1 MRRTKGDTDNA
12 AYMARHC
19 LCAAALLALAMPA
32 SAQEITL
39 AFGSAVTSIDPLFH
53 NLSSIINISLNMFDR
68 LIDQDEHQRLKPGLA
83 TAWKPIDDTTWE
95 FTLRPGVKF
104 HDGSDFGA
112 EDVVAS
118 LKRVAWMPN
127 SPSPFTIYTRAI
139 TGTVVVDDHTIRI
152 KTATPYPLLPVDI
165 SSIHIVA
172 RKYEQAPTND
182 FNDGR
187 AAIGTGPFRF
197 VQYVAGDRI
206 VLARNDE
213 YWREK
218 PSRRKAT
225 YRIIPANPTRIAALL
240 AGDAQAIDAVPP
252 TDLARL
258 QTTPDVTIA
267 RTLSNTVLFLHM
279 DQFREQTPDATDK
292 SGAMLPHNPFKDRRV
307 RQAISKAINRQALV
321 ERVMEGSAIPAG
333 DLLAH
338 GFFGVSPRIEPD
350 AYDPDGA
357 RKLLAEAG
365 YPNGFA
371 VTIHGPNDRYVND
384 AQVLQAIA
392 PMLVRVGID
401 AKVVALPWSSFITQA
416 SAPNYAYSML
426 LIGNGA
432 TTGEYSF
439 PVRAQFATVD
449 RDRGMGASNRARYSN
464 PELDAVLARAMA
476 TVDDGKRELLLRKVG
491 EIGMADQA
499 VVPLFYQDNLF
510 AMRKGLSYTA
520 RADGYMAAFMVR
532 PAN

>member
-1 MRRTKGDTDNA
+1 MLRTVC
-12 AYMARHC
+12 YV
-19 LCAAALLALAMPA
+19 AALIALAMPA

-39 AFGSAVTSIDPLFH
+39 AFGSAITSIDPLFH
-53 NLSSIINISLNMFDR
+53 NLSSNINISLNLFDR
-68 LIDQDEHQRLKPGLA
+68 LIEQDEHQRLKPGLA
-83 TAWKPIDDTTWE
+83 TEWKPIDDTTWE
-95 FTLRPGVKF
+95 FKLRPGVKF

-118 LKRVAWMPN
+118 LKRVTWMPN

-139 TGTVVVDDHTIRI
+139 TGTEVVDAHTIRI

-165 SSIHIVA
+165 SSIHIVSK
-172 RKYEQAPTND
+172 KYEQAPTND

-187 AAIGTGPFRF
+187 AAIGTGPFKF
-197 VQYVAGDRI
+197 VQYVQGDRI
-206 VLARNDE
+206 VVARNDN
-213 YWREK
+213 YWGDK
-218 PSRRKAT
+218 PYWQKAT
-225 YRIIPANPTRIAALL
+225 LRIIPANPTRIAALL

-258 QTTPDVTIA
+258 QTNPTVTIA

-279 DQFREQTPDATDK
+279 DQFRDQTPFATDK
-292 SGAMLPHNPFKDRRV
+292 SGAPLPHNPFQDRRV

-321 ERVMEGSAIPAG
+321 ERVMENSAIPAG
-333 DLLAH
+333 DLLAQ
-338 GFFGVSPRIEPD
+338 GFFGVSPRTKPD
-350 AYDPDGA
+350 DYDPDSA
-357 RKLLAEAG
+357 RRLLAAAG
-365 YPNGFA
+365 YPDGFSI
-371 VTIHGPNDRYVND
+371 TIHGPNDRYVND

-401 AKVVALPWSSFITQA
+401 AKVVTMPWSTFITQA
-416 SAPNYAYSML
+416 SAPNYAFSML

-439 PVRAQFATVD
+439 PVRAQFATVN
-449 RDRGMGASNRARYSN
+449 RDTGMGASNRARYSN
-464 PELDAVLARAMA
+464 PRLDEVLARAMA
-476 TVDDGKRELLLRKVG
+476 TVDDAKRELLLQQVG

-499 VVPLFYQDNLF
+499 VVPLFYQNNLF
-510 AMRKGLSYTA
+510 AMRKGLAYTA

-532 PAN
+532 PAR

>member
-1 MRRTKGDTDNA
+1 MLRILFWA
-12 AYMARHC
+12 AIAI
-19 LCAAALLALAMPA
+19 ASAMPA
-32 SAQEITL
+32 AAQEITL

-53 NLSSIINISLNMFDR
+53 NLSSNINISLNLFDR
-68 LIDQDEHQRLKPGLA
+68 LIEQDERQRLKPGLA
-83 TAWKPIDDTTWE
+83 TEWKPIDDTTWE
-95 FTLRPGVKF
+95 FKLRPGVKF

-118 LKRVAWMPN
+118 LGRVTWMPN

-139 TGTVVVDDHTIRI
+139 TGTVVVDAHTIRI

-165 SSIHIVA
+165 SSIHIIS

-182 FNDGR
+182 FNSGR
-187 AAIGTGPFRF
+187 AAIGTGPFKF
-197 VQYVAGDRI
+197 VQYVQGDRI
-206 VLARNDE
+206 VVARNDG
-213 YWREK
+213 YWGEK
-218 PSRRKAT
+218 PYWQKAT
-225 YRIIPANPTRIAALL
+225 LRIIPANPTRIAALL
-240 AGDAQAIDAVPP
+240 AGDAQAIDTVPP

-258 QTTPDVTIA
+258 QTNPTVTIA

-279 DQFREQTPDATDK
+279 DQFRDQTPFATDK
-292 SGAMLPHNPFKDRRV
+292 SGAPLPHNPFKDRRV
-307 RQAISKAINRQALV
+307 RQAISRAINRTALV
-321 ERVMEGSAIPAG
+321 ERVMENSAIPAG

-350 AYDPDGA
+350 AFDPESA
-357 RKLLAEAG
+357 RRLLAEAG
-365 YPNGFA
+365 YPDGFS

-401 AKVVALPWSSFITQA
+401 AKVVTLPWSTFITQA
-416 SAPNYAYSML
+416 SAPNYAFSML

-464 PELDAVLARAMA
+464 PRLDEVLARAMG
-476 TVDDGKRELLLRKVG
+476 TVDDAKRELLLQQVG
-491 EIGMADQA
+491 EIAMADQA

-510 AMRKGLSYTA
+510 AMRRGLSYTA

-532 PAN
+532 PTN